1 MKKLFSLGLIGW
13 LLVSLAACQAP
24 SSDEL
29 DATDTQIQTL
39 QNRVDQLE
47 NENTQ
52 LKDELA
58 GYQAV
63 EGTVTFVLDTT
74 PPVIR
79 SLSYDD
85 AAMATPLD
93 LLIEALG
100 DDQVITTESEF
111 GIFIESIG
119 SINPLYGSYIMIE
132 KNNEPL
138 SVGLA
143 DAPYN
148 DGDIFRFSLEYWD
161 ANAFQVRTSI
171 ERFIAQEAESFIDEF
186 NYDVLT
192 GLSILNE
199 PLPDAYALQGTGEAG
214 YLKDILV
221 QKALGEVAPSAIE
234 NYQATFA
241 MTPLFRGSLGMM
253 ALSDTAAY
261 EALIDDYLA
270 HLETVELNT
279 VGFDDLAMTIMH
291 LKDATPPRIIDAYET
306 QVPSLDNA
314 PSLALAIMAEIALSS
329 NPYDTVLETGDTLP
343 DALMNLQT
351 IKGGFLYDY
360 ASGPAS
366 TRQFSSPQSFLALT
380 VLEAYLNGD
389 STMPYE

>member
-29 DATDTQIQTL
+29 DVTDMQIQTL

-47 NENTQ
+47 IENTE
-52 LKDELA
+52 LKNKLA

-85 AAMATPLD
+85 AAMDTPLD
-93 LLIEALG
+93 LLIDALG
-100 DDQVITTESEF
+100 DEQVITSESEF
-111 GIFIESIG
+111 GVFIESIG
-119 SINPLYGSYIMIE
+119 SIDPLYGSYIMIE
-132 KNNEPL
+132 KNNQPL

-143 DAPYN
+143 DATYE

-161 ANAFQVRTSI
+161 ANALQVRTSI
-171 ERFIAQEAESFIDEF
+171 ERFIAQEAESFVDEF

-192 GLSILNE
+192 GLSILNA
-199 PLPDAYALQGTGEAG
+199 PLPEAYALQGTGEAG

-221 QKALGEVAPSAIE
+221 QKALGEVAPSSIE
-234 NYQATFA
+234 NYQAAFA
-241 MTPLFRGSLGMM
+241 LTPLFRGSLGMM

-261 EALIDDYLA
+261 DALIDDYLA
-270 HLETVELNT
+270 HLDSVDVNT
-279 VGFDDLAMTIMH
+279 VSFDDLAMTIMH
-291 LKDATPPRIIDAYET
+291 LKDATPTHLIDAYDA
-306 QVPSLDNA
+306 QVSSLDNA

-343 DALMNLQT
+343 DALLNLQT
-351 IKGGFLYDY
+351 IDGGFLYDY